1 MQGTSR
7 GFFWHALEGLPGLL
21 LPQEQ
26 NQLLPLTSPWQLPMS
41 KRWTLLRGKKVS
53 PLSHPR

>member
-26 NQLLPLTSPWQLPMS
+26 NQLLPLTSPWRLPMS

-53 PLSHPR
+53 LLSHPR

>member
-1 MQGTSR
+1 MQGASQ
-7 GFFWHALEGLPGLL
+7 GFFWHALEGLPGLF

-26 NQLLPLTSPWQLPMS
+26 NQLLPLMSPWCLILS

-53 PLSHPR
+53 LLSHPR